1 MAEQNRKPSYRSYF
15 VLGSIETGI
24 YSILGVLLAIAGI
37 IAIAG
42 AMPLFV
48 NGVRDITGTTAIL
61 QMIDRLLLVLVVVE
75 LRTLPDHRSDRHYPE
90 GPGVD
95 PALREVQWGYGLDPG
110 CAGAL
115 PRCRH

>member
-42 AMPLFV
+42 AMPL
-48 NGVRDITGTTAIL
+48 
-61 QMIDRLLLVLVVVE
+61 
-75 LRTLPDHRSDRHYPE
+75 LP
-90 GPGVD
+90 
-95 PALREVQWGYGLDPG
+95 A
-110 CAGAL
+110 
-115 PRCRH
+115 PRRFCR